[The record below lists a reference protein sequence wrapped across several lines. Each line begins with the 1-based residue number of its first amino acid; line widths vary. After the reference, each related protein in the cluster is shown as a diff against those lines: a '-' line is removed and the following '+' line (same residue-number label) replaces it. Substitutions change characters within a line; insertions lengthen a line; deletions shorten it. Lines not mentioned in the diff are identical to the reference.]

1 MLSATLITIGRNLN
15 VHQQMNGLTQWVY
28 TVENY
33 SVTKWNKVLIHT
45 ATWMNL
51 KSIVLIKKPATKGQT
66 PYDLT
71 SEGPGEE
78 TGSSLLSVR
87 G

>member
-1 MLSATLITIGRNLN
+1 MLTAALITIGRNLN

-28 TVENY
+28 TKENY

-45 ATWMNL
+45 VTWMNL
-51 KSIVLIKKPATKGQT
+51 KNIMLIKKPDTKGQT
-66 PYDLT
+66 LYELT

-78 TGSSLLSVR
+78 TGSSLLFVR